1 MPCFDD
7 DRKRL
12 LEARIGLVEWD
23 REARELIVA
32 ITFADSEIEPAPR
45 QEVQGRGL
53 LGQEHRIVPRQHHY
67 GSAEP
72 QRRGARREPR
82 QQGEGGRDL
91 VPAGEVVLNQE
102 RAVVAKRFRFDVEI
116 DEVMKALAHRR
127 AGTRAAGLRRTKNS
141 KPHDHSPYSRRAP
154 VLAKQRWR
162 LGLHVGIEQEYT
174 RKGYRASLLH
184 ADHPLTLRPR
194 SSTREYRR
202 SAERCAHREL
212 VRTSARN
219 PVASGRPARLPP
231 PGTVQGGA
239 HDQWTSH

>member
-1 MPCFDD
+1 MRADGAVRPTRHRQNAFME
-7 DRKRL
+7 L
-12 LEARIGLVEWD
+12 AIAFEGGVLGGLVVGD
-23 REARELIVA
+23 MHVARNGNPHWIVGTPTRRALGLEYGNALADDVERCELVEEQIVA
-32 ITFADSEIEPAPR
+32 VTFADSEIEPALR

-53 LGQEHRIVPRQHHY
+53 LGQEHWIVPRQHHY

-141 KPHDHSPYSRRAP
+141 KPHDHSSYSRRAP
-154 VLAKQRWR
+154 VLASNAGDSASMSALSKNIR
-162 LGLHVGIEQEYT
+162 G
-174 RKGYRASLLH
+174 RATEPHCSM
-184 ADHPLTLRPR
+184 
-194 SSTREYRR
+194 
-202 SAERCAHREL
+202 
-212 VRTSARN
+212 RTI
-219 PVASGRPARLPP
+219 L
-231 PGTVQGGA
+231 
-239 HDQWTSH
+239 

>member
-1 MPCFDD
+1 MVMRSPMTSNAANWSRSRLWPRSATRRMDEGVPAAIQNGGCGFWLVGGST
-7 DRKRL
+7 RMSLKVQKRPWCEKRCPEVHAL
-12 LEARIGLVEWD
+12 VMIASFEARIGLVEWD
-23 REARELIVA
+23 REARELIIA
-32 ITFADSEIEPAPR
+32 ITFANSEIEPALR
-45 QEVQGRGL
+45 QEVQSRGL

-141 KPHDHSPYSRRAP
+141 KSHDQSPYSRRAP
-154 VLAKQRWR
+154 VLAR
-162 LGLHVGIEQEYT
+162 
-174 RKGYRASLLH
+174 
-184 ADHPLTLRPR
+184 
-194 SSTREYRR
+194 
-202 SAERCAHREL
+202 
-212 VRTSARN
+212 
-219 PVASGRPARLPP
+219 
-231 PGTVQGGA
+231 
-239 HDQWTSH
+239 